1 MNIAEK
7 IRLVCAKLNISQAE
21 LARRLG
27 TSPQNLSS
35 KMKRES
41 FTLKDLAN
49 IAEVLDVEFELNFNF
64 ADGTEI

>member
-35 KMKRES
+35 KIKRES